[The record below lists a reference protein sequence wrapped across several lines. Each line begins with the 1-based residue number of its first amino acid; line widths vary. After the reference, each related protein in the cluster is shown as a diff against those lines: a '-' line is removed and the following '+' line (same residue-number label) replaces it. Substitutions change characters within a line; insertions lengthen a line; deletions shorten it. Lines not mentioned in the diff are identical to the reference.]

1 MGAGIAGF
9 ICFLISTAFSF
20 LWWAIIGTVILSWL
34 FAFDVINYRNRFVAQ
49 IAQFLDAVT
58 NPVLAPLRSIIPV
71 IGGFDLSPLVALV
84 LISGIQR
91 YILPMSC
98 QALYSLFGGM

>member
-1 MGAGIAGF
+1 MGGVAGF
-9 ICFLISTAFSF
+9 ICFLVSTALSF

-58 NPVLAPLRSIIPV
+58 GPILAPLRRVVPS
-71 IGGFDLSPLVALV
+71 IGGFDITPLIALV

-98 QALYSLFGGM
+98 AALYQLFGGV